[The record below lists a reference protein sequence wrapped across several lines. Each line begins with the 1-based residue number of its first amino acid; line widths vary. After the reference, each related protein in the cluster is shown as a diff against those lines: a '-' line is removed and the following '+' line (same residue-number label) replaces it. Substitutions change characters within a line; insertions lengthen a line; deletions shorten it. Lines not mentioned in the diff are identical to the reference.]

1 MKKGLEGALQR
12 YRIMAIWSGC
22 MSLLLWF
29 VEVPENHIL
38 HHYSGSQVRWAWIAI
53 VHGFTYP
60 IYVIAAFNYCL
71 KARKSFVSTIIFI
84 LAGTLPV
91 ASFVAERKAMN
102 DFAKSSK

>member
-12 YRIMAIWSGC
+12 YRIMAIWSGV

-29 VEVPENHIL
+29 IEVPENHLL
-38 HHYSGSQVRWAWIAI
+38 HHYSGSQVRFAWIAI

-60 IYVIAAFNYCL
+60 IYVIAAFNYSL
-71 KARKSFVSTIIFI
+71 KARKSFASTIVYI

-91 ASFVAERKAMN
+91 ASFIAERKAMS
-102 DFAKSSK
+102 DFKKQ